1 MMAQFTS
8 SAASNCWIQ
17 PPPDSTDS
25 GSADPVHLHNH
36 HPLIASQHFVTDR
49 DVISCTQIPQVL
61 PIDNQLI
68 FKQNQLQQFV
78 MPSLAHQNHYSNV
91 GYITSRPCHH
101 SADINSN
108 NANIVYHTGIA
119 PQQHMLGRSDATS
132 QHQQQKIANVPTT
145 VQPQSATVLCINP
158 HRRDGSARPLNK
170 LTSELIRTYKSINE
184 NYYNRKARRRQH
196 AIDDVSFVT
205 ATTTGPLPHQLRTQ
219 VPITDSSVSTN
230 NIASGG
236 TANLNT
242 LLSNQQH
249 NFLGM
254 LQSSSNLQIGSSSI
268 PLPDESSAA
277 SVGAN
282 LPYHHVPQQRSLP
295 YNVPFAGT
303 KHKNH
308 LLHQQSISSKVSQ
321 QQQMAWKIS
330 MDVQDLQQQSN
341 QQHPSLDLNEED
353 CDDENHDYIIR
364 IGEIF
369 NYRYRIE
376 SSIGKGSFGQVAKAY
391 DMVDEE
397 NVAIKIIKNKKAFY
411 DQAQIEIRLLELM
424 NNHNSEGQHYVVTL
438 KSHFIWRKHLC
449 LVFELLSYNLYDL
462 LRNTNFHGV
471 SLNLTRK
478 FGQQLA
484 ATLLFLSQPELN
496 IIHCDLKPEN
506 VLLCN
511 PKRSTIKIID
521 FGSSCQYDSRIYH
534 YIQSRFYRSPEVLLG
549 ISYDTQID
557 MWSLGCILMEM
568 HTGEPLFPGHSEFDQ
583 MMKIVE
589 VQGIPPPHILAAG
602 SKSCKFFEVDELGQ
616 WHCKKSRVTKAYKAP
631 GSRRLSDILGM
642 NNNSSGP
649 FARLGEGHGHMLEDY
664 MKFKDL
670 VSRMLDFDPQKRISP
685 YFAVRHPFLRKTTPE
700 EQQSNSANVAYHS
713 HSNAPMSLQAPGS
726 DFYIC

>member
-184 NYYNRKARRRQH
+184 RMYY
-196 AIDDVSFVT
+196 F
-205 ATTTGPLPHQLRTQ
+205 
-219 VPITDSSVSTN
+219 
-230 NIASGG
+230 
-236 TANLNT
+236 
-242 LLSNQQH
+242 
-249 NFLGM
+249 
-254 LQSSSNLQIGSSSI
+254 
-268 PLPDESSAA
+268 
-277 SVGAN
+277 
-282 LPYHHVPQQRSLP
+282 
-295 YNVPFAGT
+295 
-303 KHKNH
+303 
-308 LLHQQSISSKVSQ
+308 
-321 QQQMAWKIS
+321 
-330 MDVQDLQQQSN
+330 
-341 QQHPSLDLNEED
+341 
-353 CDDENHDYIIR
+353 
-364 IGEIF
+364 
-369 NYRYRIE
+369 
-376 SSIGKGSFGQVAKAY
+376 
-391 DMVDEE
+391 
-397 NVAIKIIKNKKAFY
+397 
-411 DQAQIEIRLLELM
+411 
-424 NNHNSEGQHYVVTL
+424 
-438 KSHFIWRKHLC
+438 
-449 LVFELLSYNLYDL
+449 
-462 LRNTNFHGV
+462 
-471 SLNLTRK
+471 
-478 FGQQLA
+478 
-484 ATLLFLSQPELN
+484 ATL
-496 IIHCDLKPEN
+496 N
-506 VLLCN
+506 VR
-511 PKRSTIKIID
+511 RSRLIID

>member
-1 MMAQFTS
+1 MT
-8 SAASNCWIQ
+8 ASNCWIQ

-145 VQPQSATVLCINP
+145 VQPQ
-158 HRRDGSARPLNK
+158 
-170 LTSELIRTYKSINE
+170 
-184 NYYNRKARRRQH
+184 
-196 AIDDVSFVT
+196 
-205 ATTTGPLPHQLRTQ
+205 
-219 VPITDSSVSTN
+219 
-230 NIASGG
+230 
-236 TANLNT
+236 
-242 LLSNQQH
+242 
-249 NFLGM
+249 
-254 LQSSSNLQIGSSSI
+254 NLQIGSSSI

-424 NNHNSEGQHYVVTL
+424 NNHNSEGQHYVG
-438 KSHFIWRKHLC
+438 K
-449 LVFELLSYNLYDL
+449 LL
-462 LRNTNFHGV
+462 
-471 SLNLTRK
+471 
-478 FGQQLA
+478 
-484 ATLLFLSQPELN
+484 
-496 IIHCDLKPEN
+496 
-506 VLLCN
+506 
-511 PKRSTIKIID
+511 KIID

-726 DFYIC
+726 DFVSRPTDQNKLLLYSISANNMAMSVYDY